1 MYNYFFSPYIG
12 KDYVRGGIFGKKILA
27 LGESHYCD
35 TGCADCGERGR
46 HPECADFTK
55 KVVEWCLDP
64 SVERE
69 GWMNTYLK
77 FERSLVG
84 KDTTPLESKKIW
96 DSIAF
101 YNYLQVAMG
110 GAREAGSA
118 QQYRDATEPFLDTL
132 ENLQPDALVVW
143 GVRLWNNL
151 PNRNWTDGPKITVDG
166 YDVQN
171 GFYTLSSGKKVKAV
185 CVYHPSTGYDW
196 SFWHKVISEFI

>member
-1 MYNYFFSPYIG
+1 MNSICFSPYIG

-132 ENLQPDALVVW
+132 ENLQPDVLVVW

-171 GFYTLSSGKKVKAV
+171 GFYTLSSGKKVRAV
-185 CVYHPSTGYDW
+185 CVYHPSVGYDW

>member
-1 MYNYFFSPYIG
+1 MTNIFFAPRIG
-12 KDYVRGGIFGKKILA
+12 KDYAKGGIFGKKILA

-35 TGCADCGERGR
+35 TGCIDCGHCGK
-46 HPECADFTK
+46 HPECSDFTS

-64 SVERE
+64 SQERE

-84 KDTTPLESKKIW
+84 KETTNLESRRIW

-101 YNYLQVAMG
+101 YNFLQVAMG
-110 GAREAGSA
+110 GAREAGTN
-118 QQYRDATEPFLDTL
+118 QQYIDAVAPFYDVL
-132 ENLQPDALVVW
+132 EDLQPDLLIIW

-151 PNRNWTDGPKITVDG
+151 PNKSWIDGPKVVVDG

-171 GFYTLSSGKKVKAV
+171 GYYTLSSGKKVQAV

-196 SFWHKVISEFI
+196 SFWHKVIGKF

>member
-1 MYNYFFSPYIG
+1 MNSICFSPYIG

-27 LGESHYCD
+27 LGESPYCD

-132 ENLQPDALVVW
+132 ENLQPDVLVVW

>member
-1 MYNYFFSPYIG
+1 MDSCFFTPRIG
-12 KDYVRGGIFGKKILA
+12 KDYARGGIFGKKILA
-27 LGESHYCD
+27 LGESHYCG
-35 TGCADCGERGR
+35 TGCADCGECGK
-46 HPECADFTK
+46 HPECSDFTTN
-55 KVVEWCLDP
+55 VVNWCLDS

-84 KDTTPLESKKIW
+84 KETTPLESRKIW

-101 YNYLQVAMG
+101 YNFLQVAMG
-110 GAREAGSA
+110 GAREAGTN
-118 QQYRDATEPFLDTL
+118 QQYRAAAEPFMQVL
-132 ENLQPDALVVW
+132 EELQPDVLIVW

-151 PNRNWTDGPKITVDG
+151 PNRNWADGSKVAVDG

-185 CVYHPSTGYDW
+185 CVYHPSVGYDW
-196 SFWHKVISEFI
+196 SFWHKVIEYFI

>member
-1 MYNYFFSPYIG
+1 MDSCFFSPRIG
-12 KDYVRGGIFGKKILA
+12 KGYARGGIFGKKILA
-27 LGESHYCD
+27 LGESHYCGS
-35 TGCADCGERGR
+35 GCADCGECGK
-46 HPECADFTK
+46 HPECSDFTT
-55 KVVEWCLDP
+55 KVVNWCLDP

-84 KDTTPLESKKIW
+84 KETTPLESRKIW

-101 YNYLQVAMG
+101 YNFLQVAMG
-110 GAREAGSA
+110 GAREAGTN
-118 QQYRDATEPFLDTL
+118 QQYRAAAEPFMQVL
-132 ENLQPDALVVW
+132 EELQPDVLIVW

-151 PNRNWTDGPKITVDG
+151 PNRNWTDGSKVAVDG

-185 CVYHPSTGYDW
+185 CVYHPSVGYDW
-196 SFWHKVISEFI
+196 SFWHKVIVNFI